1 MSSNDGDVEDPAAP
15 DDGPRAADF
24 VWMTDVE
31 EQVAE
36 EAGNIRGLN
45 WVLEDIL
52 ELNEDDDADDPQM
65 TPLQRERYL
74 REWVLVKGLLW
85 HASNTII
92 DGLFDDITLLGEE
105 PDGSGWRKTQYLAD
119 LPPRYGHRYNPLFG
133 RMFLVAMVDVT
144 AAVAADW
151 DEPPTVAHELATHLL
166 LTEVR
171 TVQETLEIELECGL
185 IEHLGDVMFGDRDF
199 DLLYARRVDGIEDVS
214 GEDQLGLV
222 NLDFGSWF
230 VPFAGVRPPAP
241 YATTPQ
247 GIAGS

>member
-1 MSSNDGDVEDPAAP
+1 MSSEDGDVEDFAEP
-15 DDGPRAADF
+15 DDGPGAADF
-24 VWMTDVE
+24 EWGSDVE

-36 EAGNIRGLN
+36 EASNIRGLN
-45 WVLEDIL
+45 WVIQDIL
-52 ELNEDDDADDPQM
+52 ELDEDDDTDDPQM

-92 DGLFDDITLLGEE
+92 DGLFDDITLLAAE
-105 PDGSGWRKTQYLAD
+105 PDGAGWKQTQHLAD

-144 AAVAADW
+144 AAVAAGW
-151 DEPPTVAHELATHLL
+151 DDPPTVAHELATHLL

-185 IEHLGDVMFGDRDF
+185 IDHLEEVMFGDRDF
-199 DLLYARRVDGIEDVS
+199 DLLYSRRVDGIEEFS
-214 GEDQLGLV
+214 GEDQFGLV

-230 VPFAGVRPPAP
+230 VPFAEVRPPAP
-241 YATTPQ
+241 YATTPP
-247 GIAGS
+247 GSVGS